1 VTRLPAHPVGAVT
14 KDSLIQSK
22 KRERPL
28 GSFEDNYHQ
37 NFLRALTKEEEL
49 ELKELHCQLDARFG
63 ELVAFIAHE
72 LGCSEAQAHEEAKQT
87 TEEWDI
93 AANEIRAPVN
103 NHLTH
108 LLAKHFEI
116 KERILNTRDDVM
128 VRWDGDDYRESGI

>member
-1 VTRLPAHPVGAVT
+1 VTRLPAHAVGAVT
-14 KDSLIQSK
+14 KDNLIQSK
-22 KRERPL
+22 RRERPL

-37 NFLRALTKEEEL
+37 NLLRALTKEEELEL

-93 AANEIRAPVN
+93 AANEMRAPVN

-108 LLAKHFEI
+108 LLSEHFGI
-116 KERILNTRDDVM
+116 KERILNIRD
-128 VRWDGDDYRESGI
+128 E

>member
-1 VTRLPAHPVGAVT
+1 M
-14 KDSLIQSK
+14 
-22 KRERPL
+22 

-37 NFLRALTKEEEL
+37 NLLRALTKEEELEL

-108 LLAKHFEI
+108 LLSEHFGI
-116 KERILNTRDDVM
+116 KERILNIRD
-128 VRWDGDDYRESGI
+128 E

>member
-1 VTRLPAHPVGAVT
+1 VTRLPAHPVGAGT

-37 NFLRALTKEEEL
+37 NLLRALTKEEEL

-93 AANEIRAPVN
+93 AANEMRAPVN

-108 LLAKHFEI
+108 LLAEHFGI
-116 KERILNTRDDVM
+116 KERILNIRD
-128 VRWDGDDYRESGI
+128 E

>member
-1 VTRLPAHPVGAVT
+1 M
-14 KDSLIQSK
+14 
-22 KRERPL
+22 

-93 AANEIRAPVN
+93 AANEI
-103 NHLTH
+103 
-108 LLAKHFEI
+108 
-116 KERILNTRDDVM
+116 
-128 VRWDGDDYRESGI
+128 

>member
-1 VTRLPAHPVGAVT
+1 MTRLPAHAVGAVT

-37 NFLRALTKEEEL
+37 NLLRALTKEEEL

-93 AANEIRAPVN
+93 AANEMRAPVN

-108 LLAKHFEI
+108 LLSEHFGI
-116 KERILNTRDDVM
+116 KERILNIRD
-128 VRWDGDDYRESGI
+128 E

>member
-1 VTRLPAHPVGAVT
+1 VTRLPAHPVGAGT

-37 NFLRALTKEEEL
+37 NLLRALTKEEELEL

-93 AANEIRAPVN
+93 AANEMRAPVN

-108 LLAKHFEI
+108 LLSEHFGI
-116 KERILNTRDDVM
+116 KERILNIRD
-128 VRWDGDDYRESGI
+128 E

>member
-1 VTRLPAHPVGAVT
+1 MTRLPAHPVGAGT

-37 NFLRALTKEEEL
+37 NLLRALTKEEEL

-93 AANEIRAPVN
+93 AANEMRAPVN

-108 LLAKHFEI
+108 LLSEHFGI
-116 KERILNTRDDVM
+116 KERILNIRD
-128 VRWDGDDYRESGI
+128 E